1 MNQRM
6 FSLIKE
12 KNFCRKFFAVS
23 LILSVTVQSF
33 GQTDPKTQAVQ
44 RLQDL
49 AANYR
54 KADHL
59 SFKVTYRY
67 SSELRP
73 ASFLDSLT
81 GSFKLNGNSFWYGI
95 DNAEFLGNDSINIA
109 VFNQDKVIYVNGKS
123 IVNQSANP
131 LAMID
136 SVLLNNQYNSASIT
150 SVAGVDDLVINFQT
164 GFQFKKVEYFIDS
177 KSGLI
182 KRMIGIIKSQEMYDP
197 AVQPLFDKNQAYGIL
212 DISFT
217 NYQTASFTDQAL
229 SPGKY
234 FVKMN
239 GNYQGLGAYSSYQIL
254 IGSSKP

>member
-109 VFNQDKVIYVNGKS
+109 VFN
-123 IVNQSANP
+123 
-131 LAMID
+131 
-136 SVLLNNQYNSASIT
+136 
-150 SVAGVDDLVINFQT
+150 
-164 GFQFKKVEYFIDS
+164 
-177 KSGLI
+177 
-182 KRMIGIIKSQEMYDP
+182 
-197 AVQPLFDKNQAYGIL
+197 
-212 DISFT
+212 
-217 NYQTASFTDQAL
+217 
-229 SPGKY
+229 
-234 FVKMN
+234 
-239 GNYQGLGAYSSYQIL
+239 
-254 IGSSKP
+254 